1 MSFLPVANSN
11 GRITIDLMGCTASAG
26 SQAADLIESDRKLDR
41 KLVRREYMQIG
52 VYGSGYLATVISA
65 CLADFGTP
73 VCCCHADGSRIMEVA
88 KGNIPF
94 FEKNLQEV
102 IRRNVRSGR
111 LVYSSDP
118 EELARRTQVIF
129 LAEDSPNGLE
139 EIVIRLAAG
148 AVGRFQVLSIVTPV
162 RVGSI
167 TAIEKR
173 LKQKALKSLLVCQ
186 PMFFTNGCAV
196 EDFNWPDRIILGTG
210 SSEAVS
216 SLKQIFHPLVMRGV
230 PVLVTNYE
238 TAELA
243 REATTAFVATKISF
257 INEIASLCEH
267 VNADA
272 VSLSLALGLDKKIA
286 PRCLQPGAGM
296 GGIFAESD
304 MESLTGL
311 AKENRVDL
319 KVLNAAREVNL
330 DLANRLMKKV
340 AFALDTVKNKDVGIL
355 GLAFKPNTNSVAGS
369 ASVQLAQNLLAGGA
383 RVRAYDPVAIPEARL
398 QLNGTVKYC
407 ESAYGVAEGV
417 DALIVATGW
426 PEFRTLDFAKILHLV
441 KRPIIFDTKNLL
453 DSSRLRA
460 MGFQYMGMGRPS

>member
-1 MSFLPVANSN
+1 
-11 GRITIDLMGCTASAG
+11 
-26 SQAADLIESDRKLDR
+26 
-41 KLVRREYMQIG
+41 MQIG

-73 VCCCHADGSRIMEVA
+73 VCCCHADGTRIMDVA

-111 LVYSSDP
+111 LVYSADP
-118 EELARRTQVIF
+118 EELARRAQVIF
-129 LAEDSPNGLE
+129 LAEDSAQGLE
-139 EIVIRLAAG
+139 QVVVRLATA
-148 AVGRFQVLSIVTPV
+148 AGRFQVLSIVTPG
-162 RVGSI
+162 RVGS
-167 TAIEKR
+167 TTSIEKM
-173 LKQKALKSLLVCQ
+173 LKEKGLKSLLVCQ

-196 EDFNWPDRIILGTG
+196 EDFNWPDRIILGTP

-304 MESLTGL
+304 MESITGL
-311 AKENRVDL
+311 ARENRVDL
-319 KVLNAAREVNL
+319 KVLNAARAVNL
-330 DLANRLMKKV
+330 DLVNRLMQKV
-340 AFALDTVKNKDVGIL
+340 SAAIDSVQNKDVGIL

-369 ASVQLAQNLLAGGA
+369 ASVQLAQNLPGGA
-383 RVRAYDPVAIPEARL
+383 RVRTYDPVAMPDAQL

-426 PEFRTLDFAKILHLV
+426 PEFRTLDFARIRHLV
-441 KRPIIFDTKNLL
+441 KRPIIIDTKNLL

-460 MGFQYMGMGRPS
+460 MGFQYMGVGRQ

>member
-1 MSFLPVANSN
+1 
-11 GRITIDLMGCTASAG
+11 
-26 SQAADLIESDRKLDR
+26 
-41 KLVRREYMQIG
+41 MQIG

-73 VCCCHADGSRIMEVA
+73 VCCCYADNTRILDVA

-111 LVYSSDP
+111 LVYSVDP
-118 EELARRTQVIF
+118 EELARRAQVIF
-129 LAEDSPNGLE
+129 LAEDSAQGLE
-139 EIVIRLAAG
+139 EIVLRLASA
-148 AVGRFQVLSIVTPV
+148 AGRFQVLSIVTPV
-162 RVGSI
+162 RVGS
-167 TAIEKR
+167 TRKFEQTLKEKG
-173 LKQKALKSLLVCQ
+173 LKSLLVCQ

-196 EDFNWPDRIILGTG
+196 EDFNWPDRILLGTP

-238 TAELA
+238 TAELT

-272 VSLSLALGLDKKIA
+272 VSLALAMGLDKKIA

-296 GGIFAESD
+296 GGIFAEID

-311 AKENRVDL
+311 ARENRVDL

-330 DLANRLMKKV
+330 DLANRLMQKV
-340 AFALDTVKNKDVGIL
+340 SDAIDTVQNKDIGIL

-369 ASVQLAQNLLAGGA
+369 ASLHLAQNLLAGGA
-383 RVRAYDPVAIPEARL
+383 RVRAYDPVAIPDARL
-398 QLNGTVKYC
+398 QLNGAVKYL
-407 ESAYGVAEGV
+407 S
-417 DALIVATGW
+417 LIH
-426 PEFRTLDFAKILHLV
+426 I
-441 KRPIIFDTKNLL
+441 
-453 DSSRLRA
+453 
-460 MGFQYMGMGRPS
+460 

>member
-1 MSFLPVANSN
+1 
-11 GRITIDLMGCTASAG
+11 
-26 SQAADLIESDRKLDR
+26 
-41 KLVRREYMQIG
+41 MQIG

-73 VCCCHADGSRIMEVA
+73 VCCCHADGTRLMDVA

-111 LVYSSDP
+111 LIYSADP

-129 LAEDSPNGLE
+129 LAEDSAQGLE
-139 EIVIRLAAG
+139 ELILRLAG
-148 AVGRFQVLSIVTPV
+148 AAGRFQVLSIVTPV
-162 RVGSI
+162 RVGS
-167 TAIEKR
+167 TTTIEKM
-173 LKQKALKSLLVCQ
+173 LKEKGLKSLLVCQ

-196 EDFNWPDRIILGTG
+196 EDFNWPDRIILGTP

-272 VSLSLALGLDKKIA
+272 VSLALALGLDEKIA

-296 GGIFAESD
+296 GGLFAESVAD
-304 MESLTGL
+304 SL
-311 AKENRVDL
+311 ADQVIEKISKCVQSVQD
-319 KVLNAAREVNL
+319 
-330 DLANRLMKKV
+330 
-340 AFALDTVKNKDVGIL
+340 KDVGIL

-369 ASVQLAQNLLAGGA
+369 SSIRLAKNLIAQGA
-383 RVRAYDPVAIPEARL
+383 RVRAYDPVALPDARL
-398 QLNGTVKYC
+398 ELNGSVFYC
-407 ESAYGVAEGV
+407 ESPYAAAEGV
-417 DALIVATGW
+417 DALV
-426 PEFRTLDFAKILHLV
+426 
-441 KRPIIFDTKNLL
+441 
-453 DSSRLRA
+453 
-460 MGFQYMGMGRPS
+460 